1 MRSELLADGHVWLR
15 IAQAEWKDPLDTS
28 FAAEA
33 GGRWN
38 PPHSFPTLYLNEDL
52 VTARIN
58 MQLFTDA
65 WPYGPEDLRDE
76 TAPVLVEAM
85 LPRQQRVADGHTP
98 KGVSALGLPR
108 TYPLDVSGAP
118 VPRSVCQPIGAAVEA
133 AHLRGV
139 RSRSAQ
145 TVLGAGR
152 ELAWFPASARSR
164 ARAGARLTFR
174 QWFWS

>member
-1 MRSELLADGHVWLR
+1 MRSEMLADGHVWLR
-15 IAQAEWKDPLDTS
+15 VAQVEWTDPLDPLY
-28 FAAEA
+28 AAEA

-38 PPHSFPTLYLNEDL
+38 PPRSFPTLYLNEDL

-58 MQLFTDA
+58 MQLFSDA

-76 TAPVLVEAM
+76 TGPVLVEAL
-85 LPRQQRVADGHTP
+85 LPRQQRVADAHTP

-108 TYPLDVSGAP
+108 TYPLDASGTA
-118 VPRSVCQPIGAAVEA
+118 VPRSVCQPIGAAVHA
-133 AHLRGV
+133 ARLRGV

-145 TVLGAGR
+145 TIFGAGR

-164 ARAGARLTFR
+164 ARSGARMPFR